1 MKYGYVSNAWGSV
14 VGHPVGVTSIKDLFY
29 LTTGST
35 ADAVRDIA
43 DAGYR
48 GLEIFDGNL
57 IEFESDKNA
66 FRRLMLDHQLE
77 LVAVYTGANFIF
89 PDILREELWRI
100 DKAAAIGAELG
111 AKHLT
116 VGGGAKRSTGA
127 TDDDYWRLAE
137 GLDRAADIAERYG
150 LKASYHPH
158 LTTIVETPAQLE
170 TVMQRSRINFCPD
183 TAHLAAGG
191 GDPVALVKQYAS
203 RIEHVHL
210 KGFQPEPFAFTRLG
224 QGTLDN
230 TAVLRA
236 LEDVGY
242 DGWVI
247 VEADGCA
254 GDPSENATLNFQ
266 YLQSRATAAAV

>member
-29 LTTGST
+29 LSTGST
-35 ADAVRDIA
+35 PEAVRDIA
-43 DAGYR
+43 QAGYR

-57 IEFESDKNA
+57 IEFEGDKNA
-66 FRRLMLDHQLE
+66 FRRLMLDHKLE
-77 LVAVYTGANFIF
+77 LVAVYTGANFIYSE
-89 PDILREELWRI
+89 ILREELWRI
-100 DKAAAIGAELG
+100 ERAAAIAAELG

-116 VGGGAKRSTGA
+116 VGGGAKRSSGT

-137 GLDRAADIAERYG
+137 GLDRAADIAERHG
-150 LKASYHPH
+150 LTASYHPH

-170 TVMQRSRINFCPD
+170 QVMRHSRINLCPD

-191 GDPVALVKQYAS
+191 GDPALIVRQYAN
-203 RIEHVHL
+203 RIKHVHL
-210 KGFQPEPFAFTRLG
+210 KGFQAEPFAFTRLDS
-224 QGTLDN
+224 GTLDN
-230 TAVLRA
+230 AAVLHA

-254 GDPSENATLNFQ
+254 GDPRENAALNFQ
-266 YLQSRATAAAV
+266 YLQTRASRVAV